1 VVIAAAVTFV
11 LVIVIVVGV
20 YWTFIERPERAGE
33 AALLRRLGSAE
44 RLSGHV
50 AAGVQREE
58 RRLSDLPAFNRL
70 LAPRAALTRPIV
82 RLIEQSGVRT
92 TVGVVVLSTSCLFM
106 LGIVIGEAW
115 ASRLWLGLVLGGCL
129 AAGPLLFLRV
139 KRARRVRRFEEL
151 FPEALDLMT
160 RALRAGHTFIA
171 ALGMVAEELPEPIAP
186 EFKLL
191 HDQQNFGM
199 PLPEAL
205 REFGERV
212 PLLAA
217 KFFVTAIL
225 TQRESGGNLTEVLV
239 NLASVIRDRFMV
251 QRQVQIKSAHGRMT
265 GWILAALPPAL
276 AVIFTIINPD
286 HFGPMLAEPIGV
298 KMIAAAVALQIVG
311 MLLIKRIVKVDY

>member
-1 VVIAAAVTFV
+1 MAIAALTFV
-11 LVIVIVVGV
+11 LVVGIVFGM
-20 YWTFIERPERAGE
+20 YWAFIERPDRATE
-33 AALLRRLGSAE
+33 QALRRRLGAG
-44 RLSGHV
+44 RV
-50 AAGVQREE
+50 AGGMVSSVQSEV
-58 RRLSDLPAFNRL
+58 RRLSSLPALERI
-70 LAPRAALTRPIV
+70 LAPRAGLTRPLL

-92 TVGVVVLSTSCLFM
+92 TVGVVMLSTGCLFM
-106 LGIVIGEAW
+106 LGLLIGQLA
-115 ASRLWLGLVLGGCL
+115 ARSLWLGGILGACL
-129 AAGPLLFLRV
+129 ALAPVLFLRF

-171 ALGMVAEELPEPIAP
+171 ALGMVADELPDPIAP

-205 REFGERV
+205 RSFGERV

-225 TQRESGGNLTEVLV
+225 TQRESGGNLTEVLN

-251 QRQVQIKSAHGRMT
+251 QRQVQVKSAHGRVT
-265 GWILAALPPAL
+265 GWILVALPPAL
-276 AVIFTIINPD
+276 ALVFSIINPH
-286 HFGPMLAEPIGV
+286 HFSPMLGERIGV
-298 KMIAAAVALQIVG
+298 QMIIGAVVLQVIGALVIRKIVD
-311 MLLIKRIVKVDY
+311 VDY